1 VASVTVRKRNAT
13 GELMLEYVGEVV
25 DHADGVLCLRA
36 RWERP
41 ALDLGYVAF
50 EPGDV
55 FIEWFF
61 GDRWYNIFEIRGTG
75 AADLKGWY
83 CNVTTPASILLDSV
97 ESRDL
102 LLDLWVTP
110 DGECLVLDEDEF
122 AQCETLD
129 AGSRAAALKGLDDV
143 RALVAQ
149 RTGPFSG
156 LRDQPR
162 NAGVRT

>member
-1 VASVTVRKRNAT
+1 VAAVTVRKLNAA
-13 GELMLEYVGEVV
+13 GVLVIEYAGEVV
-25 DHADGVLCLRA
+25 DHADGVLCLHA

-41 ALDLGYVAF
+41 TLDLGYVVF

-61 GDRWYNIFEIRGTG
+61 GDRWYNIFEIHGTG
-75 AADLKGWY
+75 AVDLKGWY
-83 CNVTTPASILLDSV
+83 CNVTTPASIFPSYV

-102 LLDLWVTP
+102 MLDVWVTP

-122 AQCETLD
+122 AQCATLD
-129 AGSRAAALKGLDDV
+129 SGSREAALKGLDDV

-149 RTGPFSG
+149 RAGPFSG
-156 LRDQPR
+156 LRDQLR